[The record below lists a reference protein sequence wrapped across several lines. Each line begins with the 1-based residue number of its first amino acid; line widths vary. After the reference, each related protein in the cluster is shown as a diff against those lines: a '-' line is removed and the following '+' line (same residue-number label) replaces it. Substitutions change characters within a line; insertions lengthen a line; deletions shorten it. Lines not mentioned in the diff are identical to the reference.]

1 MSAQASLAITALVGL
16 VAALAAVPWV
26 VSDYGLGFMIN
37 LMCYLVL
44 TVAWALFSGT
54 TRYVSLATAAFFGLG
69 AYTVAMLVK
78 LMPIYATFGI
88 ALILG
93 TLMALLVGLVTLR
106 ISGMFFVIFGFGLS
120 ELMRE
125 LLVWWEINRTHTMGR
140 YVFVP
145 FDATLIYE
153 HLLGLA
159 VLVFLIGWLLRRS
172 RLGVALLVIGDDETM
187 ARQAGINVPLAK
199 VMIFVV
205 SSVFMTAVG
214 AVMAPRFGYLSP
226 EFAFNPLISFTV
238 VIMALLGGMQRL
250 WGPVLGVVPLALLSE
265 LLQVRFPFW
274 YSVLLGLIF
283 MVIVYFLPRGVTG
296 MVEDGWDALRRPI
309 NLPRGV
315 AGPLIDAWAWLSRPM
330 SLPRGFAGLIEDT
343 WARMMRRQP
352 GGGR

>member
-1 MSAQASLAITALVGL
+1 MRAALAVAALVVL
-16 VAALAAVPWV
+16 VAALAAVPWL

-54 TRYVSLATAAFFGLG
+54 TRYVSLATAAFFGVG

-78 LMPIYATFGI
+78 TMPLYATFGI
-88 ALILG
+88 ALVLG

-125 LLVWWEINRTHTMGR
+125 LLVWWEINQTHTMGR

-145 FDATLIYE
+145 FDTTLIYE

-159 VLVFLIGWLLRRS
+159 VLVFLVGWLLRRS

-205 SSVFMTAVG
+205 SSVFMTVVG

-274 YSVLLGLIF
+274 YSVLLGLVF

-296 MVEDGWDALRRPI
+296 LVEDAWQLLRRPI
-309 NLPRGV
+309 ALPRGV
-315 AGPLIDAWAWLSRPM
+315 TGPFIDAWAWLSRPL
-330 SLPRGFAGLIEDT
+330 SLPRGIAGAIEDT
-343 WARMMRRQP
+343 WARLTRRQP
-352 GGGR
+352 ERR

>member
-1 MSAQASLAITALVGL
+1 MSARAALAVAALVAL
-16 VAALAAVPWV
+16 VAVLAAVPWI

-78 LMPIYATFGI
+78 VVPIYATFGI
-88 ALILG
+88 ALVLG

-145 FDATLIYE
+145 FDATLIYQ

-159 VLVFLIGWLLRRS
+159 VLVFLVGWLLRRS
-172 RLGVALLVIGDDETM
+172 RLGIALLVIGDDETM

-199 VMIFVV
+199 VSIFVV
-205 SSVFMTAVG
+205 SSVFMTVVG

-274 YSVLLGLIF
+274 YSVLLGLVF

-296 MVEDGWDALRRPI
+296 LVEDSWEALRRPI
-309 NLPRGV
+309 TLPRGLT
-315 AGPLIDAWAWLSRPM
+315 GPLVDAWAWLSRPM
-330 SLPRGFAGLIEDT
+330 SLPRGIAGLVEDT
-343 WARMMRRQP
+343 WERVVRRLP
-352 GGGR
+352 SGGR

>member
-1 MSAQASLAITALVGL
+1 MRVSLAIVALALL
-16 VAALAAVPWV
+16 VAALAAVPWL

-69 AYTVAMLVK
+69 AYTVAMLIK
-78 LMPIYATFGI
+78 EMPIYATFGV
-88 ALILG
+88 ALVLG

-125 LLVWWEINRTHTMGR
+125 LLVWWEINKTHTMGR

-145 FDATLIYE
+145 FDTTMIYE

-159 VLVFLIGWLLRRS
+159 VLVFLVGWLLRRS

-187 ARQAGINVPLAK
+187 ARQAGINVPVAK
-199 VMIFVV
+199 LVTFVI

-214 AVMAPRFGYLSP
+214 AVMAPRFGYLTP
-226 EFAFNPLISFTV
+226 NFAFNPLISFQV

-250 WGPVLGVVPLALLSE
+250 WGPVLGVVPLVLLSE
-265 LLQVRFPFW
+265 FLQVRFPFW
-274 YSVLLGLIF
+274 FSVFLGLVF
-283 MVIVYFLPRGVTG
+283 MIIAYFLPRGITGLAEDGWRVLRRPISLPRGVTG
-296 MVEDGWDALRRPI
+296 
-309 NLPRGV
+309 
-315 AGPLIDAWAWLSRPM
+315 PLVDVWGSLSRPI
-330 SLPRGFAGLIEDT
+330 SLPRGIAGFIEDT
-343 WARMMRRQP
+343 WARLVRRQP
-352 GGGR
+352 TGGR

>member
-1 MSAQASLAITALVGL
+1 MRVSLAIIALALL
-16 VAALAAVPWV
+16 VAALAAVPWL

-69 AYTVAMLVK
+69 AYTVAMLIK
-78 LMPIYATFGI
+78 EMPIYATFGV
-88 ALILG
+88 ALVLG

-125 LLVWWEINRTHTMGR
+125 LLVWWEINKTHTMGR

-145 FDATLIYE
+145 FNTTMIYE
-153 HLLGLA
+153 HLLALA
-159 VLVFLIGWLLRRS
+159 VLVFLVGWLLRRS

-187 ARQAGINVPLAK
+187 ARQAGINVPVAK
-199 VMIFVV
+199 LVMFVI

-214 AVMAPRFGYLSP
+214 AVMAPRFGYLTP
-226 EFAFNPLISFTV
+226 NFAFNPLISFQV

-250 WGPVLGVVPLALLSE
+250 WGPVLGVVPLVLLSE
-265 LLQVRFPFW
+265 FLQVRFPFW
-274 YSVLLGLIF
+274 FSVFLGLVF
-283 MVIVYFLPRGVTG
+283 MIIVYFLPRGITG
-296 MVEDGWDALRRPI
+296 LVEDGWRVLRRPI
-309 NLPRGV
+309 SLPRGV
-315 AGPLIDAWAWLSRPM
+315 TGPLIDVWGSLSRPI
-330 SLPRGFAGLIEDT
+330 SLPRGIAGLIEDT
-343 WARMMRRQP
+343 WARLVRRQP
-352 GGGR
+352 SGGR

>member
-1 MSAQASLAITALVGL
+1 MRVSLAVIALALL
-16 VAALAAVPWV
+16 VAALAAVPWL

-69 AYTVAMLVK
+69 AYAVAMLVK
-78 LMPIYATFGI
+78 EMPIYATFGV
-88 ALILG
+88 ALVLG
-93 TLMALLVGLVTLR
+93 TVMAFLVGLVTLR
-106 ISGMFFVIFGFGLS
+106 ISGMFFVVFGFGLS

-125 LLVWWEINRTHTMGR
+125 LLVWWEINQTHTMGR

-145 FDATLIYE
+145 FDTTLIYE

-159 VLVFLIGWLLRRS
+159 VLVFLVGWRLRRS
-172 RLGVALLVIGDDETM
+172 RLGIALLVIGDDETM

-199 VMIFVV
+199 VVIFVL

-214 AVMAPRFGYLSP
+214 AIMAPRFGYLTP
-226 EFAFNPLISFTV
+226 NFAFNPMISFQV

-250 WGPVLGVVPLALLSE
+250 WAPVLGVVPLIVLSE

-274 YSVLLGLIF
+274 YSVLLGLVF

-296 MVEDGWDALRRPI
+296 LVEDGWEALRRP
-309 NLPRGV
+309 GV
-315 AGPLIDAWAWLSRPM
+315 TDIIERLRAGRI
-330 SLPRGFAGLIEDT
+330 
-343 WARMMRRQP
+343 RRQP
-352 GGGR
+352 AGGR

>member
-1 MSAQASLAITALVGL
+1 MRVAFAIVALALV
-16 VAALAAVPWV
+16 VAALAVVPWF
-26 VSDYGLGFMIN
+26 VSDYGLGFMVN

-69 AYTVAMLVK
+69 AYTVAMLIK
-78 LMPIYATFGI
+78 EMPIYATFGV
-88 ALILG
+88 ALVLG

-125 LLVWWEINRTHTMGR
+125 LLVWWEINKTHTMGR

-145 FDATLIYE
+145 FNTTMIYE

-159 VLVFLIGWLLRRS
+159 VLVFLVGWLLRRT

-199 VMIFVV
+199 VAIFVV

-214 AVMAPRFGYLSP
+214 AVMAPRFGYLTP
-226 EFAFNPLISFTV
+226 NFAFNPLISFQV

-250 WGPVLGVVPLALLSE
+250 WGPVLGVVPLVLLSE
-265 LLQVRFPFW
+265 FLQVRFPFW
-274 YSVLLGLIF
+274 FSVFLGLVF
-283 MVIVYFLPRGVTG
+283 MIIVYFLPRGITG
-296 MVEDGWDALRRPI
+296 LVEDGWRVLRRPI
-309 NLPRGV
+309 SLPRGV
-315 AGPLIDAWAWLSRPM
+315 TGPLIDVWGSLSRPI
-330 SLPRGFAGLIEDT
+330 SLPRGIAGFLEDT
-343 WARMMRRQP
+343 WARLVRRQP
-352 GGGR
+352 TGGQ

>member
-1 MSAQASLAITALVGL
+1 MRVSLAIIALALL
-16 VAALAAVPWV
+16 VAALAAVPWL

-69 AYTVAMLVK
+69 AYTVAMLIK
-78 LMPIYATFGI
+78 EMPIYATFGV
-88 ALILG
+88 ALVLG

-125 LLVWWEINRTHTMGR
+125 LLVWWEINKTHTMGR

-145 FDATLIYE
+145 FNTTMIYE

-159 VLVFLIGWLLRRS
+159 VLVFLVGWLLRRS

-187 ARQAGINVPLAK
+187 ARQAGINVPVAK
-199 VMIFVV
+199 LVIFVI

-214 AVMAPRFGYLSP
+214 AVMAPRFGYLTP
-226 EFAFNPLISFTV
+226 NFAFNPLISFQV

-250 WGPVLGVVPLALLSE
+250 WGPVLGVVPLVLLSE
-265 LLQVRFPFW
+265 FLQVRFPFW
-274 YSVLLGLIF
+274 FSVFLGLVF
-283 MVIVYFLPRGVTG
+283 MIIVYFLPRGITG
-296 MVEDGWDALRRPI
+296 LVEDGWRVLRRPI
-309 NLPRGV
+309 SLPRGIT
-315 AGPLIDAWAWLSRPM
+315 GPLIDVWGSLSRPI
-330 SLPRGFAGLIEDT
+330 SLPRGIAGFLEDT
-343 WARMMRRQP
+343 WARLVRRQP
-352 GGGR
+352 TGGQ

>member
-1 MSAQASLAITALVGL
+1 MRVSLAVVALALL
-16 VAALAAVPWV
+16 VAALAAVPWL

-78 LMPIYATFGI
+78 EMPIYATFGV
-88 ALILG
+88 ALVVG

-125 LLVWWEINRTHTMGR
+125 VLVWWEINKTHTMGR

-145 FDATLIYE
+145 FNTTLIYE

-159 VLVFLIGWLLRRS
+159 VLVFLVGWWLRRT

-205 SSVFMTAVG
+205 SSVFMTVVG
-214 AVMAPRFGYLSP
+214 AIMAPRFGYLTP
-226 EFAFNPLISFTV
+226 NFAFNPMISFQV

-250 WGPVLGVVPLALLSE
+250 WGPVLGVVPLIVLSE

-274 YSVLLGLIF
+274 YSVFLGLVF

-296 MVEDGWDALRRPI
+296 LVEDGWEALRRPI
-309 NLPRGV
+309 LMSRCV
-315 AGPLIDAWAWLSRPM
+315 TGPVIDVWAFLSQPI
-330 SLPRGFAGLIEDT
+330 SLPRGIAGLIEDGWT
-343 WARMMRRQP
+343 RLTRRQP
-352 GGGR
+352 SGGR

>member
-1 MSAQASLAITALVGL
+1 MRLSLAVI
-16 VAALAAVPWV
+16 ALALLIAVLASVPWL
-26 VSDYGLGFMIN
+26 VSDYGLGFMLN
-37 LMCYLVL
+37 LMCYVVL

-78 LMPIYATFGI
+78 VMPIYAAFSV
-88 ALILG
+88 ALATG
-93 TLMALLVGLVTLR
+93 TVMALLVGLVTLR
-106 ISGMFFVIFGFGLS
+106 IAGMFFVIFGFGLS

-125 LLVWWEINRTHTMGR
+125 LLVWWEINQTHTMGR

-159 VLVFLIGWLLRRS
+159 VLVFLVAWWLRRT

-187 ARQAGINVPLAK
+187 ARQAGINVPVAK
-199 VMIFVV
+199 VTIFVV
-205 SSVFMTAVG
+205 SSVFMTVVG
-214 AVMAPRFGYLSP
+214 AVMAPRFGYLTP
-226 EFAFNPLISFTV
+226 NIAFNPMISFQV

-250 WGPVLGVVPLALLSE
+250 WGPLLGVIPLIVLSE

-274 YSVLLGLIF
+274 YSVFLGLVF

-296 MVEDGWDALRRPI
+296 LVEDGWQALRRPI
-309 NLPRGV
+309 TLPRGITGPIIDVWAAMSRPITLPRGV
-315 AGPLIDAWAWLSRPM
+315 AGVL
-330 SLPRGFAGLIEDT
+330 EDI
-343 WARMMRRQP
+343 WARLTRRQP
-352 GGGR
+352 TGGR

>member
-1 MSAQASLAITALVGL
+1 MRVSLAVIALALL
-16 VAALAAVPWV
+16 VAALAVVPWF

-78 LMPIYATFGI
+78 EMPIYATFGV
-88 ALILG
+88 ALVVG

-125 LLVWWEINRTHTMGR
+125 VLVWWEINKTHTMGR

-145 FDATLIYE
+145 FNTTLIYE

-159 VLVFLIGWLLRRS
+159 VLVFLVGWWLRRT

-205 SSVFMTAVG
+205 SSVFMTVVG
-214 AVMAPRFGYLSP
+214 AIMAPRFGYLTP
-226 EFAFNPLISFTV
+226 NFAFNPMISFQV

-250 WGPVLGVVPLALLSE
+250 WGPVLGVVPLIVLSE

-274 YSVLLGLIF
+274 YSVFLGLVF

-296 MVEDGWDALRRPI
+296 LVEDGWEALRRPI
-309 NLPRGV
+309 LMSRGV
-315 AGPLIDAWAWLSRPM
+315 TGPVIDVWALLSQPM
-330 SLPRGFAGLIEDT
+330 SLPRGIAGLIEDG
-343 WARMMRRQP
+343 WARLTRRQP
-352 GGGR
+352 SGGR

>member
-1 MSAQASLAITALVGL
+1 MRMSLAVIALAFL
-16 VAALAAVPWV
+16 VAALAVVPWF

-78 LMPIYATFGI
+78 EMPIYATFGV
-88 ALILG
+88 ALVVG

-125 LLVWWEINRTHTMGR
+125 VLVWWEINKTHTMGR

-145 FDATLIYE
+145 FNTTLIYE

-159 VLVFLIGWLLRRS
+159 VLVFLVGWWLRRT

-205 SSVFMTAVG
+205 SSVFMTVAG
-214 AVMAPRFGYLSP
+214 AIMAPRFGYLTP
-226 EFAFNPLISFTV
+226 NFAFNPMISFQV

-250 WGPVLGVVPLALLSE
+250 WGPVLGVVPLIVLSE

-274 YSVLLGLIF
+274 YSVFLGLVF

-296 MVEDGWDALRRPI
+296 LVEDGWEALRRPI
-309 NLPRGV
+309 LMSRGV
-315 AGPLIDAWAWLSRPM
+315 TGPVIDVWAFLSQPI
-330 SLPRGFAGLIEDT
+330 SLPRGIAGLIEDG
-343 WARMMRRQP
+343 WARLTRRQP
-352 GGGR
+352 SGGR

>member
-1 MSAQASLAITALVGL
+1 MRAALAVITLALL
-16 VAALAAVPWV
+16 VAALAAVPWL

-78 LMPIYATFGI
+78 VMPIYAGFGV
-88 ALILG
+88 ALVLG

-145 FDATLIYE
+145 FNTTLIYE

-159 VLVFLIGWLLRRS
+159 VLVFLVGWWLRRT

-199 VMIFVV
+199 VTIFVV
-205 SSVFMTAVG
+205 SSVFMTVVG
-214 AVMAPRFGYLSP
+214 AIMAPRFGYLTP
-226 EFAFNPLISFTV
+226 NFAFNPMISFQV

-250 WGPVLGVVPLALLSE
+250 WGPLLGVIPLVVLSE
-265 LLQVRFPFW
+265 VLQVRFPFW
-274 YSVLLGLIF
+274 YSVFLGLVF

-296 MVEDGWDALRRPI
+296 LVEDGWKLLRRPI
-309 NLPRGV
+309 VLPRGV
-315 AGPLIDAWAWLSRPM
+315 TGPIVDASASLSRPI
-330 SLPRGFAGLIEDT
+330 SLPRGIAGLIEDI
-343 WARMMRRQP
+343 WARLTRRQP
-352 GGGR
+352 AGGR